1 MMKTCKTVLRCARE
15 FWNKGN
21 TCPQINELVR
31 TTGLTFDEV
40 IAACRTLKSDGY
52 FEYTHAIGPDGKCEM
67 VNGIV
72 LCTKGQKSKEFIVE
86 SVRQFLINNLI
97 GIIAL
102 TISIIALLKP

>member
-1 MMKTCKTVLRCARE
+1 
-15 FWNKGN
+15 
-21 TCPQINELVR
+21 
-31 TTGLTFDEV
+31 
-40 IAACRTLKSDGY
+40 
-52 FEYTHAIGPDGKCEM
+52 M